1 MALKMAAELTAFMA
15 AALHDCMEAQAM
27 LQPVPT
33 SAMTQP
39 KGRVT
44 FEAAVVVRTL
54 VVEIVVRV
62 VVALEVA
69 VVVVRVV
76 AEQES
81 NLETAS
87 EDQHKHNTSAVLAIS
102 GC

>member
-44 FEAAVVVRTL
+44 FEAVVVVRIL
-54 VVEIVVRV
+54 VVVIVVLV
-62 VVALEVA
+62 VVALEVIL
-69 VVVVRVV
+69 VVGRVV

-81 NLETAS
+81 NLATTT
-87 EDQHKHNTSAVLAIS
+87 EDQHKHKIP
-102 GC
+102 